1 MTTKEI
7 GDFGENTAC
16 EYLKKSGYSIVQRNF
31 HSRYGEIDIIAL
43 DKTCTVFVEVK
54 TRKNAL
60 YGNASE
66 YVDYRKRQK
75 LLLCAKYY
83 LSGNIYEEVRFDV
96 IEVYYNMNGETLFL
110 KEINQRQKKEV
121 VVLVMVKD

>member
-16 EYLKKSGYSIVQRNF
+16 EYLKKLGYSIIGRNF
-31 HSRYGEIDIIAL
+31 HSRHGEIDIIAL

-54 TRKNAL
+54 TRKNSL

-66 YVDYRKRQK
+66 FVDFRKQQK
-75 LLLCAKYY
+75 LLMCAKYY
-83 LSGNIYEEVRFDV
+83 LKGNIYEEVRFDV
-96 IEVYYNMNGETLFL
+96 IEVYYYEKGNSLVL
-110 KEINQRQKKEV
+110 KEINHI
-121 VVLVMVKD
+121 KDAFIT